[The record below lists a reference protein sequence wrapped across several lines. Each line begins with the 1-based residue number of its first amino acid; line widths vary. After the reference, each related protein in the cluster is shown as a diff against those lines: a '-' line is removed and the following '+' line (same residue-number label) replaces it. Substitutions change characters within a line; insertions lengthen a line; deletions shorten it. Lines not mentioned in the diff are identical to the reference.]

1 MFVKENPDRKTKT
14 KKKLAKSILM
24 TQKLLLNTQMIWI
37 IYIYIYINTKE
48 FNLDRKRKILV
59 VFDYVIADILSNEK
73 FNQIIMEL
81 CIN

>member
-1 MFVKENPDRKTKT
+1 MDN
-14 KKKLAKSILM
+14 IY
-24 TQKLLLNTQMIWI
+24 IY

-59 VFDYVIADILSNEK
+59 VFDYVIADILGNEK